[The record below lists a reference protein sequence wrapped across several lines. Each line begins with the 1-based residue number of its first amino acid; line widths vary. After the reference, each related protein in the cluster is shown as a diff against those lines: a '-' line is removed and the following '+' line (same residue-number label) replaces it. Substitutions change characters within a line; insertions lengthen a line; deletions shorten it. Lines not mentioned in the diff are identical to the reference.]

1 MHLYPTV
8 LVRPLNGSRFYV
20 FVVQGHGH
28 GEGVPHTADGD
39 WVGEVAL
46 PCPALWVSKHAIQV
60 RPRAYER
67 AQRRERFKAVTSRAL
82 TSWTNA

>member
-1 MHLYPTV
+1 M
-8 LVRPLNGSRFYV
+8 
-20 FVVQGHGH
+20 VQGHGH
-28 GEGVPHTADGD
+28 GEGVPHTADED

-46 PCPALWVSKHAIQV
+46 PGPALWVSKHAIQV

-82 TSWTNA
+82 TSWTNAQRAGRKGRLTLGKPRSAS